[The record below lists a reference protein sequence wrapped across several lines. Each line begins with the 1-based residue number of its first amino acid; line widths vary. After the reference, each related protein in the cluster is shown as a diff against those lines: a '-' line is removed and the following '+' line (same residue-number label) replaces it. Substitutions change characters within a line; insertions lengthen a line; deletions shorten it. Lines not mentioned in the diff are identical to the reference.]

1 MPPPL
6 FRIERHALMTFS
18 IAARC
23 PATGMFGL
31 AVASSS
37 PAVAAR
43 CSHVGVG
50 AGAVASQNITDPR
63 LGMSGLDHLAA
74 GRSAEQ
80 TLELLKAQSGELIAY
95 RQLTIIDRKGG
106 TAAFSGEKT
115 LGIHAKA
122 HGPGAVAAG
131 NMLASSDVPQAM
143 LTSYATTGAKHFGER
158 LILAMRAGLEA
169 GGEAGPIHSIGLKV
183 TGNVPWP
190 IADLR
195 VDWHDADPVGE
206 LAKLWA
212 IYAPQLDDY
221 VIRALDPTKAPAF
234 GVPGDK

>member
-1 MPPPL
+1 
-6 FRIERHALMTFS
+6 MTFS

-43 CSHVGVG
+43 CSHVRSG
-50 AGAVASQNITDPR
+50 AGAIASQNITDPR
-63 LGMSGLDHLAA
+63 LGISGLDHLAA
-74 GRSAEQ
+74 GRSADE
-80 TLELLKAQSGELIAY
+80 TLALLKIQGGALIAY
-95 RQLTIIDRKGG
+95 RQLTIVDREGR
-106 TAAFSGEKT
+106 TAAFSGDKT
-115 LGIHAKA
+115 LGVHASA

-131 NMLASSDVPQAM
+131 NMLANPNVPNAM
-143 LTSYATTGAKHFGER
+143 LANFAASTGEHVGER
-158 LILAMRAGLEA
+158 LILAMRAGLDA
-169 GGEAGPIHSIGLKV
+169 GGEAGPIHSIGLKIA
-183 TGNVPWP
+183 GNVLWP

-195 VDWHDADPVGE
+195 VDWHDSDPVGE
-206 LAKLWA
+206 LSHLWA

-221 VIRALDPTKAPAF
+221 VTRALDPTKAPSF

>member
-1 MPPPL
+1 
-6 FRIERHALMTFS
+6 MTFS

-23 PATGMFGL
+23 PTTGMFGL

-43 CSHVGVG
+43 CSHVRSG

-63 LGMSGLDHLAA
+63 LGLSGLDHLAA
-74 GRSAEQ
+74 GRSADE
-80 TLELLKAQSGELIAY
+80 TLALLKSEGGAMIAY
-95 RQLTIIDRKGG
+95 RQLAIVDKAGR
-106 TAAFSGEKT
+106 TAAFSGDKT
-115 LGIHAKA
+115 LGIHASA

-131 NMLASSDVPQAM
+131 NMLANLDVA
-143 LTSYATTGAKHFGER
+143 
-158 LILAMRAGLEA
+158 AMRAGLDA
-169 GGEAGPIHSIGLKV
+169 GGEAGPIHSIGLKI
-183 TGNVPWP
+183 TGNVLWP

-195 VDWHDADPVGE
+195 VDWHDTDPVGE
-206 LAKLWA
+206 LTKLWA

-221 VIRALDPTKAPAF
+221 VIRALDPTKAPSF

>member
-1 MPPPL
+1 
-6 FRIERHALMTFS
+6 MTFS

-43 CSHVGVG
+43 CSHVRGG
-50 AGAVASQNITDPR
+50 AGAIASQNITDPR
-63 LGMSGLDHLAA
+63 LGLSGLDHMAA
-74 GRSAEQ
+74 GRSADE
-80 TLELLKAQSGELIAY
+80 TLARLKVQGGALIAY
-95 RQLTIIDRKGG
+95 RQLTIVDGQGR

-115 LGIHAKA
+115 LGIHASA
-122 HGPGAVAAG
+122 EAPGVVAAG
-131 NMLASSDVPQAM
+131 NMLANPDVPKAM
-143 LTSYATTGAKHFGER
+143 LAKFDGSPTKHLGER
-158 LILAMRAGLEA
+158 LILAMRAGLDA
-169 GGEAGPIHSIGLKV
+169 GGEAGPIHSIGLKLA
-183 TGNVPWP
+183 GDVPWP

-195 VDWHDADPVGE
+195 VDWHETDPVGE

-212 IYAPQLDDY
+212 IYVPQLDDY
-221 VIRALDPTKAPAF
+221 VIRALDPTKAPSF